1 MAPMMQLGKYIKQT
15 YQLARFA
22 TDLPKLIPSAKVNPA
37 LLLKQLAEKQ
47 PHDLAIAFDERQYT
61 WRQFN
66 ARANQYAAFFKNA
79 GMGPKDVVALMMDNR
94 PEYLFCVM
102 GLNRIGAIASLIN
115 TNLKGDALEHA
126 IETCGAN
133 HLFLGTEH
141 EETFQQSPAANR
153 ESLTTWLHAPENTPD
168 HPKAVNQ
175 AIAARSPREIRYD
188 YSPRGEDVY
197 CYIYTS
203 GTTGLPK
210 AAVIRNQRMLGAN
223 VFFGHLVHQ
232 SGRGNLI
239 YVPLP
244 LYHSNAMLLGFGSS
258 LATGAAIGLRQK
270 FSASGFWPDVK
281 RFNATSFVYI
291 GELCRY
297 LLNTPHQPEEKQH
310 QLEVA
315 VGNGLRP
322 DIWEDFQNRFK
333 IPTIR
338 EFYGSTEGN
347 APAIN
352 FAGKPGMIGRLAPSM
367 VVVQCNPATGEIHR
381 NAQGFASSVKP
392 GEAGLLLGKISK
404 LTTFEGYVDKK
415 ATAKKLE
422 HDVFK
427 SGDRYFNTGDLVKLH
442 EKRWLSFVDRLGD
455 TFRWKG
461 ENVSTTEVAEILN
474 GAQGVLESNVYGV
487 SVENTEG
494 KAGMV
499 ALTTNEDFNIESFGQ
514 YVSTQLASYQQPV
527 FVRLIQSGMK
537 ITGTFK
543 HQKTDYRKEG
553 FDPAQVSDPLFF
565 LNKGTYESVTPETF
579 EAISEGTQS
588 I

>member
-1 MAPMMQLGKYIKQT
+1 M
-15 YQLARFA
+15 
-22 TDLPKLIPSAKVNPA
+22 NPA
-37 LLLKQLAEKQ
+37 LLLQRLADKQ
-47 PHDLAIAFDERQYT
+47 PNDLAIAFEESRYS

-66 ARANQYAAFFKNA
+66 ARANQFAAFFKEKSI
-79 GMGPKDVVALMMDNR
+79 GSGDVVALMMDNR
-94 PEYLFCVM
+94 PDYLFCVM

-126 IETCGAN
+126 INTCGAK

-141 EETFQQSPAANR
+141 QDTFEKSPAAR
-153 ESLTTWLHAPENTPD
+153 LDGLTTWLHAPQSSPD
-168 HPKAVNQ
+168 GGATVNQ
-175 AIAARSPREIRYD
+175 SINAKSGRSARYD
-188 YSPRGEDVY
+188 YTPCGEDVY

-232 SGRGNLI
+232 SGPGNLI

-270 FSASGFWPDVK
+270 FSASGFWPDVRK
-281 RFNATSFVYI
+281 FQATSFVYI

-297 LLNTPHQPEEKQH
+297 LLNTEQHPAESQH
-310 QLEVA
+310 QLQVA

-367 VVVQCNPATGEIHR
+367 VVVQCDPSTGEIHR
-381 NAQGFASSVKP
+381 DANGFAKAVQP
-392 GEAGLLLGKISK
+392 GESGLLLGKISR

-422 HDVFK
+422 HNVFK
-427 SGDRYFNTGDLVKLH
+427 KKDRYFNTGDLVKLH

-487 SVENTEG
+487 AVENTEG

-499 ALTTNEDFNIESFGQ
+499 ALTVNDDFNIESFAQ
-514 YVSTQLASYQQPV
+514 FVSNQLASYQRPV
-527 FVRLIQSGMK
+527 FVRIIQGGMRV
-537 ITGTFK
+537 TGTFK

-553 FDPAQVSDPLFF
+553 FNPDLVSDPLYF
-565 LNKGTYESVTPETF
+565 LNANSYEEVTPESFT
-579 EAISEGTQS
+579 AILQGSQS

>member
-1 MAPMMQLGKYIKQT
+1 
-15 YQLARFA
+15 
-22 TDLPKLIPSAKVNPA
+22 VNPA
-37 LLLKQLAEKQ
+37 LLLQQLAKKQ
-47 PHDLAIAFDERQYT
+47 PTALALAFENQRYT
-61 WRQFN
+61 WRQMN
-66 ARANQYAAFFKNA
+66 ARANQYAAFFKKQ
-79 GMGPKDVVALMMDNR
+79 GVRSGDVVALMMDNR
-94 PEYLFCVM
+94 PDYLFCVM
-102 GLNRIGAIASLIN
+102 GLNRIGAITSLIN

-126 IETCGAN
+126 LQACGSTR
-133 HLFLGTEH
+133 LFLGTEH
-141 EETFQQSPAANR
+141 IPTFEDSPCAKN
-153 ESLTTWLHAPENTPD
+153 SDLKVWLHAPAGQETSQD
-168 HPKAVNQ
+168 CVNKS
-175 AIAARSPREIRYD
+175 IDGCSPRTTDYRYT
-188 YSPRGEDVY
+188 PRGEDVY

-232 SGRGNLI
+232 STPGSLI

-270 FSASGFWPDVK
+270 FSASGFWPDVQNF
-281 RFNATSFVYI
+281 RATSFVYI

-297 LLNTPHQPEEKQH
+297 LLNTPSVPQERGHELQ
-310 QLEVA
+310 VA

-322 DIWEDFQNRFK
+322 DIWEEFQERFE

-352 FAGKPGMIGRLAPSM
+352 FSGKPGMIGRLAPSM
-367 VVVQCNPATGEIHR
+367 VVVQCDPTSGEIHR
-381 NAQGFASSVKP
+381 DARGHAKAVNA
-392 GEAGLLLGKISK
+392 GESGLLLGKISK

-422 HDVFK
+422 HDLFK

-442 EKRWLSFVDRLGD
+442 EGRWLSFEDRLGD

-461 ENVSTTEVAEILN
+461 ENVSTTQVAETLN

-487 SVENTEG
+487 AVEKTEG

-499 ALTTNEDFNIESFGQ
+499 ALTTNDDFDIKKFAHFVKDE
-514 YVSTQLASYQQPV
+514 LAAYQRPV
-527 FVRLIQSGMK
+527 FVRIIQGGMRV
-537 ITGTFK
+537 TGTFK

-553 FDPAQVSDPLFF
+553 FNPKLVQDPLYY
-565 LNKGTYESVTPETF
+565 LSAGNYLPVDAKAYKAIHQGEES
-579 EAISEGTQS
+579 I
-588 I
+588 

>member
-1 MAPMMQLGKYIKQT
+1 M
-15 YQLARFA
+15 
-22 TDLPKLIPSAKVNPA
+22 NPA
-37 LLLKQLAEKQ
+37 LLLQQLAEKQ
-47 PHDLAIAFDERQYT
+47 PNNLAIAFEESRYN

-66 ARANQYAAFFKNA
+66 ARANQFAAFFKEQSI
-79 GMGPKDVVALMMDNR
+79 GPGDVVALMMDNR
-94 PEYLFCVM
+94 PDYLFCVM

-115 TNLKGDALEHA
+115 TNLKAEALEHA
-126 IETCGAN
+126 IQTCGAKS
-133 HLFLGTEH
+133 LFLGTEH
-141 EETFQQSPAANR
+141 QETFEQSPAAQHQN
-153 ESLTTWLHAPENTPD
+153 LVVWLHAPQNASDDGVT
-168 HPKAVNQ
+168 VNQ
-175 AIAARSPREIRYD
+175 AINAKSPRSIRYS
-188 YSPRGEDVY
+188 YTPSGEDVY

-232 SGRGNLI
+232 STPGNLI

-270 FSASGFWPDVK
+270 FSASGFWPDVQK
-281 RFNATSFVYI
+281 FQATSFVYI

-297 LLNTPHQPEEKQH
+297 LLNTEHCPAERQH

-322 DIWEDFQNRFK
+322 DIWEDFQQRFN

-352 FAGKPGMIGRLAPSM
+352 FSGKPGMIGRLAPSM
-367 VVVQCNPATGEIHR
+367 VVVKCDPATGEIHR
-381 NAQGFASSVKP
+381 DANGFATTVQP
-392 GEAGLLLGKISK
+392 GESGLLLGKISK

-422 HDVFK
+422 HNVFK
-427 SGDRYFNTGDLVKLH
+427 KKDRYFNTGDLVKLH

-487 SVENTEG
+487 AVENTEG

-499 ALTTNEDFNIESFGQ
+499 ALTINDDFNVQSFAQ
-514 YVSTQLASYQQPV
+514 FVTSQLASYQRPV
-527 FVRLIQSGMK
+527 FVRIIQGGMRV
-537 ITGTFK
+537 TGTFK

-553 FDPAQVSDPLFF
+553 FNPSLVSDPLFF
-565 LNKGTYESVTPETF
+565 LKGNAYEEVTQEVF
-579 EAISEGTQS
+579 SAIGQGSQS